1 MHFKWLLM
9 ERMKSSWI
17 IIYGYRSGEDIILA
31 IEIVATLELIHFKND
46 RKYKKLACRSLKL
59 YHQH

>member
-46 RKYKKLACRSLKL
+46 RKYKKHPFWRQRIKKSP
-59 YHQH
+59 